1 MIELTPETLAL
12 LHLPAEERALACMR
26 EIWIDYPAATR
37 AMDLAMELVKLPRRT
52 YNPGMLIT
60 GTIGAGKSTMV
71 QRWADQSWEPNSAWK
86 RKIVYVD
93 MSENTNE
100 LNVQKRVIEEIGIRS
115 DRPYIR
121 TATEAWRAIKDFN
134 IGALVVDE
142 FGETE
147 ETSIARIWKRNLLS
161 ARGLAGRRW
170 LVNLILVGTDAFSDT
185 VMGNEHLRSRF
196 ANRRQTMKSWL
207 FNADLA
213 GFIAAYE
220 SCMPM
225 KQYSAVTTDSFLSTL
240 LQHSLAPP
248 EGSDAAVASLRLIID
263 LFAEAHRYALL
274 HGQEYVDENTL
285 RDAHS
290 YMSNSKPTVEWGSL
304 KVLVDSE

>member
-1 MIELTPETLAL
+1 MNELTPETLAM

-26 EIWIDYPAATR
+26 EIWIDYPAASR
-37 AMDLAMELVKLPRRT
+37 AMELVMELVKLPRRS

-71 QRWADQSWEPNSAWK
+71 QRWADQSWEVSSRWG
-86 RKIVYVD
+86 RRIIYVD

-100 LNVQKRVIEEIGIRS
+100 LNVQKRIIEEIGSRCE
-115 DRPYIR
+115 RTYIR
-121 TATEAWRAIKDFN
+121 TAREAWRAIEDFN
-134 IGALVVDE
+134 IGAVIVDE

-147 ETSIARIWKRNLLS
+147 ETSIARIWKKNLLS
-161 ARGLAGRRW
+161 VRGLAGKRW
-170 LVNLILVGTDAFSDT
+170 KLNLILVGTDAFAET
-185 VMGNEHLRSRF
+185 VMCNEHLRSRF
-196 ANRRQTMKSWL
+196 TNRRQTMKSWL

-213 GFIAAYE
+213 AFIAAYE

-225 KQYSAVTTDSFLSTL
+225 RQYSAVTTDAFLSTL

-248 EGSDAAVASLRLIID
+248 DGGDAAVASLRLIID

-274 HGQEYVDENTL
+274 HGQEFVDEKTL
-285 RDAHS
+285 RDTHF
-290 YMSNSKPTVEWGSL
+290 YLSNSKSTVEWESL
-304 KVLVDSE
+304 KVLVDRV

>member
-1 MIELTPETLAL
+1 MIELTPETRAM

-37 AMDLAMELVKLPRRT
+37 AMELVMALVKLPRRS

-60 GTIGAGKSTMV
+60 GTIGSGKSTMV
-71 QRWADQSWEPNSAWK
+71 QRWADQSWEPNSRWE
-86 RKIVYVD
+86 RRIIYVD

-100 LNVQKRVIEEIGIRS
+100 LHVQKRVIEEIGKRCE
-115 DRPYIR
+115 RPYIR
-121 TATEAWRAIKDFN
+121 TVAEAWRAIKDFN
-134 IGALVVDE
+134 IGAVIVDE

-147 ETSIARIWKRNLLS
+147 ETSIARIWKKNLLS
-161 ARGLAGRRW
+161 VRGLAGRRW
-170 LVNLILVGTDAFSDT
+170 MVNLILVGTAAFGET
-185 VMGNEHLRSRF
+185 VMENEHLRSRF
-196 ANRRQTMKSWL
+196 ANRRQIMKSWL

-213 GFIAAYE
+213 AFIAAYE

-248 EGSDAAVASLRLIID
+248 EGDDAAVASLRLIID
-263 LFAEAHRYALL
+263 LFAESHRYALL
-274 HGQEYVDENTL
+274 HGQEYVDEKTL
-285 RDAHS
+285 RDTHF
-290 YMSNSKPTVEWGSL
+290 YMSNSISTVEWGSL
-304 KVLVDSE
+304 RILAEIE